1 MFSDNK
7 LQKFIS
13 AVNEDVDEKIA
24 AMLAEAE
31 EEKSRIISEAEAEAE
46 LKAEK
51 YFTEKSKKNGTGFVK
66 ELSAAELDMKR
77 KILIHRDKLSDSV
90 FEQVKGRLA
99 EYRKTNAY
107 ADSLIKTLLLLNV
120 NSSAEIRLSP
130 DDMKYADALKKV
142 VKSPDTV
149 FCADESIK
157 LGGLA
162 IYCKD
167 KGMIIDKTFDLALD
181 EQRQAFVAANAF
193 A

>member
-1 MFSDNK
+1 MFSDKK

-31 EEKSRIISEAEAEAE
+31 KEKSRIISEAETEAE

-51 YFTEKSKKNGTGFVK
+51 YFNEKSKKNGTGFVK
-66 ELSAAELDMKR
+66 EISAAELDMKR
-77 KILIHRDKLSDSV
+77 KILIHRDKLSDSI
-90 FEQVKGRLA
+90 FQQVKERLA

-120 NSSAEIRLSP
+120 NGSAEVRLSP

-162 IYCKD
+162 VYCKD
-167 KGMIIDKTFDLALD
+167 KGMIIDKTFDLAIE

>member
-24 AMLAEAE
+24 AMFLEAE
-31 EEKSRIISEAEAEAE
+31 EEKKRIISEAEAEAE

-51 YFTEKSKKNGTGFVK
+51 YLSDKSRKADTGFVK
-66 ELSAAELDMKR
+66 SLSAAELEMKR
-77 KILIHRDKLSDSV
+77 KVILHRDGLSEKV
-90 FEQVKGRLA
+90 FNQVKERIA

-107 ADSLIKTLLLLNV
+107 ADNLIKTLLLLNV
-120 NSSAEIRLSP
+120 NGNAEIRLAP
-130 DDMKYADALKKV
+130 DDMKYTDMLKKV
-142 VKSPDTV
+142 VKSSEAE
-149 FCADESIK
+149 FCADESIR

-162 IYCKD
+162 VYCKD
-167 KGMIIDKTFDLALD
+167 KGMIIDKTFDLALE
-181 EQRQAFVAANAF
+181 EQRQAFVAENAF